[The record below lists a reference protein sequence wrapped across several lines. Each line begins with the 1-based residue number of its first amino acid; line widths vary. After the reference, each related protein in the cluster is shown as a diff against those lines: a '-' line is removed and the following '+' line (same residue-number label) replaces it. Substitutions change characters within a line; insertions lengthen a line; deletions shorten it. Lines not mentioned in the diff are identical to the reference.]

1 MPAVTIAHFAGEIL
15 GNAVRRGLAD
25 STAAAKGSG
34 PARALA
40 ASTTTRV
47 RHCVR
52 KTSDLTEKTIG
63 AWIEAF
69 PARSVGT
76 VKSHLRALRDDAA
89 SLQEGLAPRR
99 PVRGRRRR
107 PVDQARRPACVP
119 TPPVVEIARGYPSTA
134 RSGRRS
140 GEERILACRARPGL
154 CIHPVFNR
162 ARGRARSTAL
172 MSRIS
177 TRDFRRSRSGP
188 SGSPAGEA
196 GGPGGSPR
204 RPAPRGTIPIG
215 EKLVRVLQEWLVR
228 RPRHPR
234 RRDDCTVLFPG
245 ERWMGPWTGGGK
257 GVRPLDRV
265 KALAG
270 AAGIGPTWRKSARKG
285 IGAHGKLIG
294 LESLER
300 TGIFR
305 HADAA
310 TSEAYND
317 EQVDSLRPAVAKI
330 ERFYLHGT

>member
-1 MPAVTIAHFAGEIL
+1 MTRRAHKKGWLRVDPFEADDVDQWIRPDARPASPRRRWSKSPEDIRRLLAAADARAKSGSWLAARDRAYVYTLFLTGARPGEIDRL
-15 GNAVRRGLAD
+15 DVEDFDPRFQTITIRAKWITGRG
-25 STAAAKGSG
+25 
-34 PARALA
+34 
-40 ASTTTRV
+40 
-47 RHCVR
+47 
-52 KTSDLTEKTIG
+52 
-63 AWIEAF
+63 
-69 PARSVGT
+69 
-76 VKSHLRALRDDAA
+76 
-89 SLQEGLAPRR
+89 
-99 PVRGRRRR
+99 
-107 PVDQARRPACVP
+107 
-119 TPPVVEIARGYPSTA
+119 
-134 RSGRRS
+134 GRRS
-140 GEERILACRARPGL
+140 WWKPKTPG
-154 CIHPVFNR
+154 
-162 ARGRARSTAL
+162 S
-172 MSRIS
+172 S
-177 TRDFRRSRSGP
+177 
-188 SGSPAGEA
+188 
-196 GGPGGSPR
+196 
-204 RPAPRGTIPIG
+204 GTIPIG

-234 RRDDCTVLFPG
+234 RRDDCTALFPG
-245 ERWMGPWTGGGK
+245 ERRMGPWTGGGK